1 MKCDSIKRFSLLQR
15 KAKGQDLFDK
25 VCEFINLAEK
35 DYFGLNFVDRHGYT
49 VWIENEKRLS
59 KQVKSESIHDQCYT
73 LYAMLY
79 MVFNVLV

>member
-1 MKCDSIKRFSLLQR
+1 MKCDSIKLFFYCPFTLQR

-59 KQVKSESIHDQCYT
+59 KQVKSE
-73 LYAMLY
+73 
-79 MVFNVLV
+79 

>member
-59 KQVKSESIHDQCYT
+59 KQVKSESIHDT
-73 LYAMLY
+73 LCIMLY
-79 MVFNVLV
+79 FICYALYGI